1 MWLDMVDWLR
11 KTFESPLQRVL
22 STSVRNWLT
31 SEYSKGIIPF
41 RYGCTVD
48 EMLARS
54 KEEQVGYFVRRVEGP
69 IVHGPIPSSRLV
81 TSHSS
86 TSSSEWLQRHPPRN
100 GTIPNRA
107 VNGNYNT
114 NSLPL
119 NGARKSRRI
128 FGAATPST
136 PTATTAGRRAQ
147 SSSPNYRSNGGRT
160 GHRVTFPQNSSS
172 VADESFYVAGDDLDL
187 HTSLRNGVPVFM
199 YSPHTKRRLL
209 RVA

>member
-1 MWLDMVDWLR
+1 MVDWLR
-11 KTFESPLQRVL
+11 KTCESPLQRVL
-22 STSVRNWLT
+22 STSVGNWLT
-31 SEYSKGIIPF
+31 SEYSKDFIPF

-107 VNGNYNT
+107 VNGNHNT

-128 FGAATPST
+128 SGPPLRLHRQRRRPEGALRVPVPIHGSH
-136 PTATTAGRRAQ
+136 
-147 SSSPNYRSNGGRT
+147 GGRT

-172 VADESFYVAGDDLDL
+172 VADESFYMAGDDLDL

-199 YSPHTKRRLL
+199 YSPHTKRRLM